1 MEKYRLFRFWL
12 WLDLNSNIGL
22 LVWLFISKTRLTRH
36 ASVLIIEISVRLFW
50 FKTCIKAFLF
60 FLFSVDCRSRIV
72 FPETSWALCTILSFR
87 TITIIALTCRLCIT
101 DSHYVLNFF
110 EHRIC
115 FLWLHDIKKAIFATS
130 WLCTSCST
138 RWQ

>member
-1 MEKYRLFRFWL
+1 MEKYKLFRF

-22 LVWLFISKTRLTRH
+22 LVRLFRSKTRLTRH
-36 ASVLIIEISVRLFW
+36 ASVLIVEISVRLFW
-50 FKTCIKAFLF
+50 LKSCSKTFLF
-60 FLFSVDCRSRIV
+60 YLFSVDCRRRIV

-101 DSHYVLNFF
+101 DSHYVLYFF
-110 EHRIC
+110 KHRIC